1 MRILVLGGTVFVGHA
16 VAAEAL
22 KRGHDVVCAARG
34 ASGRV
39 PEGAELVAV
48 DREEGLGALAGS
60 QFDAV
65 VDVARNYQWVRSAL
79 ETLGDAGHW
88 TFVSSINVYSDNE
101 TTGQSTDGPLL
112 EPITDSADTSTP
124 ESYGGIKVACE
135 NAVRAAMGER
145 AFVVRPGLIT
155 GPGDPSDRFGYWP
168 LRMSRGGQVLVPDTP
183 DAPSQHIDVRDLATW
198 IVTAAERGLAGT
210 FDGIG
215 PVTTLG
221 ALLTEIAELVAPP
234 GTSIAAVAPEALAE
248 AGTQRWSGPKS
259 LPLWIPDG
267 YDGFASHDAA
277 PSLAAG
283 LRIRPLA
290 ETVAAALATEQER
303 GPDRERKAG
312 LTAAEETEL
321 LGALPHRTW

>member
-16 VAAEAL
+16 VAAAAL
-22 KRGHDVVCAARG
+22 ERGHDVVCAARG
-34 ASGRV
+34 TSGDV
-39 PEGAELVAV
+39 PDGAELVVV
-48 DREEGLGALAGS
+48 DRAEGLGPLAG
-60 QFDAV
+60 QRFDAV
-65 VDVARNYQWVRSAL
+65 VDVARNYRWVCEAL
-79 ETLGDAGHW
+79 EAVDAGHW
-88 TFVSSINVYSDNE
+88 TFVSTINVYANNAA
-101 TTGQSTDGPLL
+101 TGQSVDAPLL

-135 NAVRAAMGER
+135 NAVREAMGER

-155 GPGDPSDRFGYWP
+155 GPNDPSDRFGYWP
-168 LRMSRGGQVLVPDTP
+168 LRMSRGGRVLVPDTP
-183 DAPSQHIDVRDLATW
+183 GTPSQHIDVRDLADW

-215 PVTTLG
+215 PATTLD
-221 ALLTEIAELVAPP
+221 ALLKEIARVVAPA
-234 GTSIAAVAPEALAE
+234 GTELAAVAPEALDE
-248 AGTQRWSGPKS
+248 AGVQRWSGPKS

-290 ETVAAALATEQER
+290 ETVAAALESER
-303 GPDRERKAG
+303 TRGVDRERKAG
-312 LTAAEETEL
+312 LTPVEETEL
-321 LGALPHRTW
+321 LGTLPHRLW

>member
-16 VAAEAL
+16 VASAAL
-22 KRGHDVVCAARG
+22 ERGHEVVCAARG
-34 ASGRV
+34 TSGTV
-39 PEGAELVAV
+39 PDGAELVVV
-48 DREEGLGALAGS
+48 DRSEGLGALAGAR
-60 QFDAV
+60 FDAV
-65 VDVARNYQWVRSAL
+65 VDVARNYRWVREAL
-79 ETLGDAGHW
+79 AAVEAGHW
-88 TFVSSINVYSDNE
+88 TFVSTINVYADNG
-101 TTGQSTDGPLL
+101 TPGQNADSTLL

-135 NAVRAAMGER
+135 NAVRDAMGER

-155 GPGDPSDRFGYWP
+155 GPNDPSDRFGYWP
-168 LRMSRGGQVLVPDTP
+168 LRLSRGGRVLVPDTP
-183 DAPSQHIDVRDLATW
+183 GTPSQHIDVRDLADW
-198 IVTAAERGLAGT
+198 IVTAAERRLAGT

-221 ALLTEIAELVAPP
+221 ALLEEIASAVAPA
-234 GTSIAAVAPEALAE
+234 GTEIAAVAPEALAE
-248 AGTQRWSGPKS
+248 AGVQRWSGPKS

-290 ETVAAALATEQER
+290 ETVTAALANEHAR
-303 GPDRERKAG
+303 GADRERKAG

-321 LGALPHRTW
+321 LGALPHRGW